1 MHAHGGARCSSG
13 ARLRQRQRRT
23 AGFKWHTA
31 RHRRGA
37 CSSVTGYTHPEPHPN
52 DYRGIRSTRCN
63 CVARAVNSVAEASQL
78 PVAAEIAAASV
89 HSLRSSSAP
98 AILRDDSERNGT
110 FHTGAAHHSLV
121 AMTHST
127 ESAIRV
133 EGCLIRPIV
142 KCQLAVRLWRSQFQ
156 VAKACFVYLF
166 LTVCVLF
173 VSFRSVLFFVRFS
186 RCFFCRVLMFA
197 FRFCLF
203 VFFFF
208 VFFVSWG
215 PRQWHTGVGSCRQ
228 GLMSLIDT
236 KHMEDSCAS
245 KAADECPGTFV
256 PDSE

>member
-1 MHAHGGARCSSG
+1 M
-13 ARLRQRQRRT
+13 
-23 AGFKWHTA
+23 
-31 RHRRGA
+31 
-37 CSSVTGYTHPEPHPN
+37 
-52 DYRGIRSTRCN
+52 
-63 CVARAVNSVAEASQL
+63 NSVAEASQL
-78 PVAAEIAAASV
+78 PVAAEIAAAASV

-98 AILRDDSERNGT
+98 AILRDVSERNDT

-127 ESAIRV
+127 ESAIRL
-133 EGCLIRPIV
+133 EGCLIRPTV

-156 VAKACFVYLF
+156 VAKLCFVYLV

-173 VSFRSVLFFVRFS
+173 VSFRRVFLFFCFS
-186 RCFFCRVLMFA
+186 LCLFFCRVLMFS
-197 FRFCLF
+197 FRFF
-203 VFFFF
+203 VSLCFFF

-245 KAADECPGTFV
+245 KSADECPGTFV
-256 PDSE
+256 PDSEGHQPGGLLRLGRDCMARAPCADVISQEDSCASVAAEGPAASCAGVTPATGTLAPR